1 MKNIDIVT
9 TQNVTLEYELADLR
23 DRMIAFLID
32 FLIIWAIIGIL
43 SVIGFNIFY
52 LSNTGGVV
60 FGVFLGCV
68 FIFYSLA
75 FEVFNNGQSLG
86 KKAMKIQVI
95 KLKGGRASFSD
106 YAARWAF
113 RMIDIYF
120 SLGGVASF
128 LIASS
133 VKAQRIGDVVA
144 QTAVIKLEP
153 KLDLKLTDVLGIQ
166 SKENYTPQFPEVKQ
180 LKDEDILLVKQVVE
194 RYQQYKN
201 DAHKQRVLEM
211 SASLRDVLKIDRPV
225 TEPLKFL
232 QTIIKDYIVAT
243 RS

>member
-75 FEVFNNGQSLG
+75 PTHG
-86 KKAMKIQVI
+86 A
-95 KLKGGRASFSD
+95 
-106 YAARWAF
+106 
-113 RMIDIYF
+113 
-120 SLGGVASF
+120 
-128 LIASS
+128 
-133 VKAQRIGDVVA
+133 
-144 QTAVIKLEP
+144 
-153 KLDLKLTDVLGIQ
+153 
-166 SKENYTPQFPEVKQ
+166 
-180 LKDEDILLVKQVVE
+180 
-194 RYQQYKN
+194 
-201 DAHKQRVLEM
+201 
-211 SASLRDVLKIDRPV
+211 
-225 TEPLKFL
+225 
-232 QTIIKDYIVAT
+232 
-243 RS
+243 